1 MDNQTVSENDDKYCH
16 HPLFARHAVRA
27 KLRWLLSLDAM
38 RCQEYV
44 RCDLGPRLFCLLSR
58 ANYLLDDLQGRGL
71 IYSDLS

>member
-38 RCQEYV
+38 RALSGIRKMLSVSC
-44 RCDLGPRLFCLLSR
+44 LFCLLSHV
-58 ANYLLDDLQGRGL
+58 NYLLDDGPRQRF
-71 IYSDLS
+71 DVQ